1 MSKLLSELV
10 SKLEL
15 DVPAEDGVPS
25 TVQYENA
32 VKDAIADFSEQCG
45 LEQIGTLNI
54 VSGTA
59 SYDLPADFLKL
70 IRLTALGGE
79 GVLFST
85 NSQII
90 PLSGSSWCEKHTI
103 RNGQITFYPIP
114 RYSIAREFAYKA
126 AWIGTD
132 IEPESSG
139 GEADIEYET
148 LGEREAR
155 IVLLKAK
162 ALASTKKA
170 NAQAGSAIKYSFG
183 AVSEDLGGVSE
194 ASQKDAKTFEDEY
207 LDACSQYNGQ
217 YASYG

>member
-10 SKLEL
+10 AKLEL
-15 DVPAEDGVPS
+15 DVPAEDGVP
-25 TVQYENA
+25 TEVQYENA

-45 LEQIGTLNI
+45 LEQIGTLNV

-59 SYDLPADFLKL
+59 TYDLPADFLKL
-70 IRLTALGGE
+70 IRLTQLGGE

-90 PLSGSSWCEKHTI
+90 PLSGGWCEKHTI
-103 RNGQITFYPIP
+103 RNGKITFYPIP
-114 RYSIAREFAYKA
+114 RYSFEREFSYKA

-132 IEPESSG
+132 IEAEGS
-139 GEADIEYET
+139 EAADVEYET

-162 ALASTKKA
+162 SLALTKLS

-183 AVSEDLGGVSE
+183 AVSEDLGGGSE
-194 ASQKDAKTFEDEY
+194 STRKESDAAEKEF
-207 LDACSQYNGQ
+207 LAACDKYNGQ
-217 YASYG
+217 HVAYGD